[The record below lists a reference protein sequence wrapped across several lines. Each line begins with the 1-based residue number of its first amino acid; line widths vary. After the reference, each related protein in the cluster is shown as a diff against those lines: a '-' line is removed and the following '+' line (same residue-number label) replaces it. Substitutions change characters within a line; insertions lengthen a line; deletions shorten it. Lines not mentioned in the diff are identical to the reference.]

1 MTLEEQMLAIFF
13 SVLDKLCGLEG
24 SVACIYFDDW
34 LWKCKFHSLSVWT
47 VLPLG
52 ATSEN

>member
-24 SVACIYFDDW
+24 SVAYIYFDD
-34 LWKCKFHSLSVWT
+34 
-47 VLPLG
+47 
-52 ATSEN
+52 